1 LLAFEDDLMNYRIL
15 LLCISLFGLSAC
27 ASVAPEDDV
36 PLNPFVDELPEG
48 VLAIAAPFQ
57 DLNAVMID
65 PTDGCYVY
73 RHAGPVETTFLPLRT
88 KGGRPICTRLPE
100 QSEAG

>member
-1 LLAFEDDLMNYRIL
+1 MNYRIL

-36 PLNPFVDELPEG
+36 PLNPFIEELPEG
-48 VLAIAAPFQ
+48 VSAIASPFQ
-57 DLNAVMID
+57 DLNTVKID

-73 RHAGPVETTFLPLRT
+73 RHVGPVETTFIPLRT
-88 KGGRPICTRLPE
+88 VSGQPICTRLPD
-100 QSEAG
+100 QSEAS